1 MSVES
6 SNVPAF
12 ERSSVPS
19 APRAHERTNAR
30 TSAASRHPRTNPRL
44 WLWLVGLQ
52 CLNAAVAYGAWQVRP
67 SQRELVRAGGTV
79 VRRGDLDAVERI
91 VQRVCD
97 GVCDAF
103 SVEPVLVDVLEVRPS
118 FTSHELH
125 GLYTPEEGP
134 RPKIRVWMRTAKHG
148 RVVAHRTFVRTLVHE
163 LCHHLDYTL
172 LELEES
178 FHTEGFFKRE
188 SSLCR
193 QLLPPRE
200 RRGAGAAEE

>member
-1 MSVES
+1 MRFIVTRASQGSVS
-6 SNVPAF
+6 SDRPCRGAVQGP
-12 ERSSVPS
+12 E
-19 APRAHERTNAR
+19 
-30 TSAASRHPRTNPRL
+30 SAAWPGEYQ
-44 WLWLVGLQ
+44 WFID
-52 CLNAAVAYGAWQVRP
+52 LNTLEELTAFLERNGGA
-67 SQRELVRAGGTV
+67 L
-79 VRRGDLDAVERI
+79 
-91 VQRVCD
+91 
-97 GVCDAF
+97 
-103 SVEPVLVDVLEVRPS
+103 
-118 FTSHELH
+118 

>member
-1 MSVES
+1 VRFGYYDKLSKKQQAEYR
-6 SNVPAF
+6 
-12 ERSSVPS
+12 RSDEVAALRLPGS
-19 APRAHERTNAR
+19 A
-30 TSAASRHPRTNPRL
+30 
-44 WLWLVGLQ
+44 GL
-52 CLNAAVAYGAWQVRP
+52 RP
-67 SQRELVRAGGTV
+67 IVDTLAEELK
-79 VRRGDLDAVERI
+79 RGDLEAVEKT
-91 VQRVCD
+91 VQRVCE

-103 SVEPVLVDVLEVRPS
+103 SVEPVLVDVLDVRPS
-118 FTSHELH
+118 FVSHELH

-193 QLLPPRE
+193 QLLPPRT
-200 RRGAGAAEE
+200 RKGTAAAEE